1 MMVQKVD
8 FNILRLLGCNLS
20 FLFVFNLQVLCAS
33 SKDHT
38 VVEPLIAPDGAKVG
52 ECITFSG

>member
-1 MMVQKVD
+1 MIVQKVD
-8 FNILRLLGCNLS
+8 FNMLGLLGCNLS
-20 FLFVFNLQVLCAS
+20 CLFVFNPQVLCAS

-52 ECITFSG
+52 ECVTFSG